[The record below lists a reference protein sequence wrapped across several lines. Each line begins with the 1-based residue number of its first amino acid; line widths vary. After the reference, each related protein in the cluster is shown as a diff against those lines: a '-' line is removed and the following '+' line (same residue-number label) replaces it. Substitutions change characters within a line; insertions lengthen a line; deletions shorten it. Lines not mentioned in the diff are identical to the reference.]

1 MAEYE
6 IIIFLATDK
15 IQAIEVDK
23 GGNVKNI
30 SFNGNKEF
38 IYNANEGINPFYDS
52 LTDTYSV
59 DEMSDIDS
67 HIYVVDCGAES
78 SVKWALADKIRD
90 CNGADVISINKLLPL
105 VISRKDLAEKGKTTA
120 VSFMGNVYVYSCND
134 DMKFEEISADGE
146 TNTAELQVEDFGF
159 LAVFDAIG
167 GNNAELEKK
176 IADLMTERKE
186 KEGICAELQKQ
197 VSDYS
202 SELETLKKRNEELE
216 KWYEA
221 EQLAK
226 NRKNDE
232 KLLKARQI
240 ISVNYVYKPLDIE
253 GKNTLFKAEH
263 SVSDGKI
270 ILSGTV
276 IGGLIS
282 GSVIGGLIS
291 DKVKKIIA
299 PKNGKVAWLNKH
311 GEVIYINSATVHVN
325 SIIEKRNRD
334 ARDESSQL
342 ASQLAMAMFKGILD
356 QDCVI
361 DVAIIGDEND
371 DVDAMIEWYWEQREA
386 EKIKEKKA

>member
-6 IIIFLATDK
+6 IIIFLAADK

-38 IYNANEGINPFYDS
+38 IYNANEGVNPFYDS

-67 HIYVVDCGAES
+67 HIYIVDCGAES
-78 SVKWALADKIRD
+78 SVKWALADKIHD
-90 CNGADVISINKLLPL
+90 CSGADVISLNKLLPL

-134 DMKFEEISADGE
+134 DMKFKEISADGE
-146 TNTAELQVEDFGF
+146 INTAELQVEDFGF
-159 LAVFDAIG
+159 LAVFNAIG

-240 ISVNYVYKPLDIE
+240 ISIHYSKETMIMFGAHLQFE
-253 GKNTLFKAEH
+253 AEH
-263 SVSDGKI
+263 SILDGDVV
-270 ILSGTV
+270 LSGAV
-276 IGGLIS
+276 LGKLK
-282 GSVIGGLIS
+282 S
-291 DKVKKIIA
+291 DEVKNIIA
-299 PKNGKVAWLNKH
+299 PKNGKIAWLNKH
-311 GEVIYINSATVHVN
+311 GEVIFHNSATSHVRFIPDN
-325 SIIEKRNRD
+325 CGVLTISGTYD
-334 ARDESSQL
+334 Y
-342 ASQLAMAMFKGILD
+342 
-356 QDCVI
+356 VI

-371 DVDAMIEWYWEQREA
+371 YVDNMIEWYWAKREA
-386 EKIKEKKA
+386 EENTEKKA

>member
-67 HIYVVDCGAES
+67 HIYIVDCGAES

-90 CNGADVISINKLLPL
+90 CNGADVISLNKLLPL

-159 LAVFDAIG
+159 LAVFNAIG
-167 GNNAELEKK
+167 GNN
-176 IADLMTERKE
+176 
-186 KEGICAELQKQ
+186 AELQKQ

-226 NRKNDE
+226 NIKNDE

-240 ISVNYVYKPLDIE
+240 ISVNYVYNVLEIKHY
-253 GKNTLFKAEH
+253 TLFKAKH

-270 ILSGTV
+270 VLSGNV
-276 IGGLIS
+276 IGC
-282 GSVIGGLIS
+282 LIS
-291 DKVKKIIA
+291 DKVKEIIA
-299 PKNGKVAWLNKH
+299 PKNGKVAWLNKN

-325 SIIEKRNRD
+325 SSVGVGNVIF
-334 ARDESSQL
+334 AL
-342 ASQLAMAMFKGILD
+342 AGI
-356 QDCVI
+356 QSPKEAFFNNNCVI

-371 DVDAMIEWYWEQREA
+371 DVEAMIEWYWEQKEA
-386 EKIKEKKA
+386 EKTKGEQA

>member
-59 DEMSDIDS
+59 DEISDIDS
-67 HIYVVDCGAES
+67 HIYIVDCGAES

-90 CNGADVISINKLLPL
+90 CSGADVISLNKLLPL
-105 VISRKDLAEKGKTTA
+105 AVSRKDLAEKGKTVA
-120 VSFMGNVYVYSCND
+120 VSFMGNVYAYSCND
-134 DMKFEEISADGE
+134 DMKFEEISAEGE
-146 TNTAELQVEDFGF
+146 INTAELQVEDFGF
-159 LAVFDAIG
+159 LAVFNAIG

-186 KEGICAELQKQ
+186 KEGICAELQKK
-197 VSDYS
+197 VSNYS
-202 SELETLKKRNEELE
+202 LEVEALKKRNEELE

-232 KLLKARQI
+232 KLLKSRQI
-240 ISVNYVYKPLDIE
+240 ISIHYSKKSTISNAHLQFEAKHWILD
-253 GKNTLFKAEH
+253 GD
-263 SVSDGKI
+263 VV
-270 ILSGTV
+270 LSGV
-276 IGGLIS
+276 VLGKLK
-282 GSVIGGLIS
+282 S
-291 DKVKKIIA
+291 DEVKNIIA
-299 PKNGKVAWLNKH
+299 PKNGKIAWLHKH
-311 GEVIYINSATVHVN
+311 GEVIFNNSATSHVRF
-325 SIIEKRNRD
+325 IK
-334 ARDESSQL
+334 
-342 ASQLAMAMFKGILD
+342 KGYGVLSGTYD
-356 QDCVI
+356 YVI
-361 DVAIIGDEND
+361 DVAVIGDEND
-371 DVDAMIEWYWEQREA
+371 DVEAMIEWYWEQKEA
-386 EKIKEKKA
+386 EKTKGEQA

>member
-6 IIIFLATDK
+6 IIIFLATYK

-67 HIYVVDCGAES
+67 HIYIVDCGAES

-90 CNGADVISINKLLPL
+90 CNGADVISLNKLLPL

-134 DMKFEEISADGE
+134 DMKFKEISAEDE
-146 TNTAELQVEDFGF
+146 INTAELQVEDFGF
-159 LAVFDAIG
+159 LAVFNAIG

-176 IADLMTERKE
+176 IADLVTERKE

-202 SELETLKKRNEELE
+202 LEVKALKKRNEELE
-216 KWYEA
+216 KWYETDK
-221 EQLAK
+221 LAK
-226 NRKNDE
+226 QIKNDE

-240 ISVNYVYKPLDIE
+240 ISIHYSKEVTIFDAHLQFE
-253 GKNTLFKAEH
+253 AEH
-263 SVSDGKI
+263 SILDGDVV
-270 ILSGTV
+270 LSGV
-276 IGGLIS
+276 VLGKLK
-282 GSVIGGLIS
+282 S
-291 DKVKKIIA
+291 DEVKNIIA
-299 PKNGKVAWLNKH
+299 PKNGKIAWLNKH
-311 GEVIYINSATVHVN
+311 GEVIFHNSATLHVRFIKKEY
-325 SIIEKRNRD
+325 SFLSGTYD
-334 ARDESSQL
+334 Y
-342 ASQLAMAMFKGILD
+342 
-356 QDCVI
+356 VI

-371 DVDAMIEWYWEQREA
+371 YVDNMIEWYWAKREA
-386 EKIKEKKA
+386 EENTEKKA

>member
-6 IIIFLATDK
+6 IIIFLATYK

-23 GGNVKNI
+23 GANVKNI

-67 HIYVVDCGAES
+67 HIYIVDCGAES

-90 CNGADVISINKLLPL
+90 CNGADVISLNKLLPL

-134 DMKFEEISADGE
+134 DMKFKEISAEDE
-146 TNTAELQVEDFGF
+146 INTAELQVEDFGF
-159 LAVFDAIG
+159 LAVFNAIG

-176 IADLMTERKE
+176 IADLVTERKE

-202 SELETLKKRNEELE
+202 LEVKALKKRNEELE

-240 ISVNYVYKPLDIE
+240 ISVNHSNSQPVHSPFM
-253 GKNTLFKAEH
+253 FKANH
-263 SVSDGKI
+263 NVASGTIV
-270 ILSGTV
+270 LSGDFL
-276 IGGLIS
+276 GKLLYLELNKNHYS
-282 GSVIGGLIS
+282 SY
-291 DKVKKIIA
+291 DKEIIA
-299 PKNGKVAWLNKH
+299 PKNGKIAWLHKQGEGINKQSETFH
-311 GEVIYINSATVHVN
+311 YRDILTTV
-325 SIIEKRNRD
+325 
-334 ARDESSQL
+334 L
-342 ASQLAMAMFKGILD
+342 ANIFTKDKASMDDFFM
-356 QDCVI
+356 
-361 DVAIIGDEND
+361 DVAVIGDEND
-371 DVDAMIEWYWEQREA
+371 DVEAMIEWYWERRETKNIEGEQA
-386 EKIKEKKA
+386 

>member
-6 IIIFLATDK
+6 IIIFLAADK

-38 IYNANEGINPFYDS
+38 IYNANEGISPFYDS

-67 HIYVVDCGAES
+67 HIYIVDCGAES

-90 CNGADVISINKLLPL
+90 CNGADVISLNKLLPL

-134 DMKFEEISADGE
+134 DMKFKEISADGE

-159 LAVFDAIG
+159 LAVFNAIG
-167 GNNAELEKK
+167 GNN
-176 IADLMTERKE
+176 
-186 KEGICAELQKQ
+186 AELQKQ

-216 KWYEA
+216 KWYEV

-226 NRKNDE
+226 NIKNDE

-240 ISVNYVYKPLDIE
+240 ISVNYVYNVLEIKHY
-253 GKNTLFKAEH
+253 TLFKAKH

-270 ILSGTV
+270 VLSGNV
-276 IGGLIS
+276 IGC
-282 GSVIGGLIS
+282 LIS
-291 DKVKKIIA
+291 DKVKEIIA
-299 PKNGKVAWLNKH
+299 PKNGKVAWLNKN

-325 SIIEKRNRD
+325 SSVGVGNVIF
-334 ARDESSQL
+334 AL
-342 ASQLAMAMFKGILD
+342 AGI
-356 QDCVI
+356 QSPKEAFFNNNCVI

-371 DVDAMIEWYWEQREA
+371 DVEAMIEWYWEQKEA
-386 EKIKEKKA
+386 EKTKGEQA

>member
-6 IIIFLATDK
+6 IIIFLATYK

-67 HIYVVDCGAES
+67 HIYIVDCGAES

-90 CNGADVISINKLLPL
+90 CNGADVISLNKLLPL

-134 DMKFEEISADGE
+134 DMKFKEISADGE
-146 TNTAELQVEDFGF
+146 INTAELQVEDFGF
-159 LAVFDAIG
+159 LAVFNAIG

-240 ISVNYVYKPLDIE
+240 ISVNYNVLEIKD
-253 GKNTLFKAEH
+253 NTLFKAKH

-270 ILSGTV
+270 VLSGNV
-276 IGGLIS
+276 IGC
-282 GSVIGGLIS
+282 LIS
-291 DKVKKIIA
+291 DKVKEIIA

-311 GEVIYINSATVHVN
+311 GEVIYKNSATVRVN
-325 SIIEKRNRD
+325 SRVITGSLSLCGVLAKM
-334 ARDESSQL
+334 SST
-342 ASQLAMAMFKGILD
+342 SCM
-356 QDCVI
+356 I

-371 DVDAMIEWYWEQREA
+371 DVEAMIEWYWEQR
-386 EKIKEKKA
+386 KEKDNK

>member
-6 IIIFLATDK
+6 IIIFLAADK

-67 HIYVVDCGAES
+67 HIYIVDCGAES

-90 CNGADVISINKLLPL
+90 CNGADVISLNKLLPL

-134 DMKFEEISADGE
+134 DMKFKEISAEDE
-146 TNTAELQVEDFGF
+146 INTAELQVEDFGF
-159 LAVFDAIG
+159 LAVFNAIG

-176 IADLMTERKE
+176 IADLVTERKE

-240 ISVNYVYKPLDIE
+240 ISVNYVYNVLEIKD
-253 GKNTLFKAEH
+253 NTLFKAKH

-270 ILSGTV
+270 VLSGNV
-276 IGGLIS
+276 IGC
-282 GSVIGGLIS
+282 LIS
-291 DKVKKIIA
+291 DKVKEIIA

-311 GEVIYINSATVHVN
+311 GEVIYKNSATVRVN
-325 SIIEKRNRD
+325 SSVGVGNVIF
-334 ARDESSQL
+334 AL
-342 ASQLAMAMFKGILD
+342 AGI
-356 QDCVI
+356 QSPKEAFFNNNCVI

-371 DVDAMIEWYWEQREA
+371 DVEAMIEWYWEQKEA
-386 EKIKEKKA
+386 EKTKGEQA